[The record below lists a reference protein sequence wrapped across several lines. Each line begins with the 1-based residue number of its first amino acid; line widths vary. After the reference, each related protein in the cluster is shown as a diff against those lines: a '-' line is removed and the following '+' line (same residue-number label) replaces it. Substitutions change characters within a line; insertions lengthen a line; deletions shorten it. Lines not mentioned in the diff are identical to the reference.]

1 MLRHLALKYRIF
13 GDPGNSARLGVI
25 TPPQQQ
31 PGGTATVT
39 PGPGMGA
46 GGFGSSGGGQ
56 TVTIGEVSA
65 TILSWTPSLITFI
78 VPVQA
83 SYPLSMPLL
92 VRTHTGEQAGGKSIL
107 TVFPAI
113 TGLSRTTSQPG
124 VSLVITG
131 SNFGAATGVVTIGGQ
146 GATVTAWSA
155 ASVTVTVP
163 SVLTYPLTGQ
173 VVLETA
179 LGNFAVA
186 VDNYTITVPNPVISH
201 AQQPL
206 GTNVSSA
213 EALSTLEI
221 IGTHFGTTQGTG
233 TLKIHGH
240 AATVS
245 LWSEARVTVT
255 VPTESSYPD
264 GSGIILTT
272 GGGLASNT
280 LAFTTTV
287 PLPHIASLNH
297 ASGQPGDSLTLTG
310 LRFGAS
316 QGAGGVTIAGFAA
329 TVTAWADTAVTVTVP
344 SAGSG
349 SGSYPGAGTVVLTT
363 AGALVSNGVAYT
375 ITVPNPALT
384 LLSAATG
391 QPGLALTL
399 TGTFLGASGGSV
411 TVDGTAAS
419 ATAWADTS
427 VTVTVPARG
436 SYPDTGAVVLTTAGA
451 LVSNG
456 LSFTTTVPSPVIT
469 SLSAATGQPGLALTL
484 TGTDFGASQGAGGV
498 TIDGVIATVTGW
510 ANLSVSVM
518 VPARG
523 SYPDTGAVVLT
534 TAGALVSNGLSFTT
548 TVPSPVIT
556 SLSAATGQPGLAL
569 TLTGTDFGA
578 SQGAGGVTI
587 DGVIATVTGWA
598 NLSVSV
604 MVPARGSYPDT
615 GAVVL
620 TTAGALTSN
629 GATFTTTAPG
639 GAVQFSGTVQDHC
652 DITDAAFGQG
662 GFDGFTVAFWVNLD
676 SATGFPAALA
686 GHYDTVVSVDQGWYL
701 RVTSTPDISLYAFN
715 NGFSGNNTT
724 PVALSTGHWHL
735 VVAGWDGQGHTNKLF
750 VSIDGGAYTSTAL
763 TAGFIGTG
771 TYPFVLGAE
780 RHNGAGN
787 VVAAYASVG
796 YWAHRLLSAGE
807 VTTLW
812 NGGAHLT
819 FSGISGSLLTGLQAW
834 YDCHDTGG
842 QDLIDASGNGRTL
855 LGQNGTSTYTA
866 VAGPP

>member
-534 TAGALVSNGLSFTT
+534 TAGAL
-548 TVPSPVIT
+548 
-556 SLSAATGQPGLAL
+556 
-569 TLTGTDFGA
+569 
-578 SQGAGGVTI
+578 
-587 DGVIATVTGWA
+587 
-598 NLSVSV
+598 
-604 MVPARGSYPDT
+604 
-615 GAVVL
+615 
-620 TTAGALTSN
+620 TSN

-662 GFDGFTVAFWVNLD
+662 GFDGFTVAFWVNLA